1 MIIAIDGPAAAGKGT
16 LARRLAAHFDYAY
29 LDSGALYR
37 AVGAKA
43 LDQAVALD
51 DVTGLAAL
59 ASGLI
64 GEDMAHPHLRT
75 PAVSEAASKVAALT
89 PVREALK
96 DFQRNFADS
105 PPGSKG
111 GAVLDGRDIGTV
123 ICPYATCKLFI
134 TASRPVRA
142 ERRWLEL
149 REKDPSVIYDCV
161 FNDLVVRDERDE
173 TRADSPLRPAE
184 DAVVIDTSELKA
196 DQVFH
201 QALNIIAK
209 SSPRH

>member
-16 LARRLAAHFDYAY
+16 LARRLAAHFDFAY

-37 AVGAKA
+37 AVGAKRWISR
-43 LDQAVALD
+43 L
-51 DVTGLAAL
+51 TWMNINGLVML

-75 PAVSEAASKVAALT
+75 PAVSEAASRVAALT

-105 PPGSKG
+105 PPGEKA

-134 TASRPVRA
+134 TANRNVRA

-149 REKDPSVIYDCV
+149 REKDPSVIYDRV
-161 FNDLVVRDERDE
+161 FNDLVVRDRRDE
-173 TRADSPLRPAE
+173 TREDSPLRPAQ
-184 DAVVIDTSELKA
+184 DATLIDTSMLTA
-196 DQVFH
+196 DQVFE
-201 QALNIIAK
+201 QALSVVA
-209 SSPRH
+209 S

>member
-16 LARRLAAHFDYAY
+16 LARRLAAHLEYAY
-29 LDSGALYR
+29 LDSAALYR

-43 LDQAVALD
+43 LDQGVNLG
-51 DVTGLAAL
+51 DVETLVEL

-75 PAVSEAASKVAALT
+75 PAVSEAASRVAALT
-89 PVREALK
+89 PVRVALK

-105 PPGSKG
+105 PPGQKA

-123 ICPYATCKLFI
+123 ICPYATYKLFI
-134 TASRPVRA
+134 TANRNVRA

-149 REKDPSVIYDCV
+149 REKDPTVIYDRV

-173 TRADSPLRPAE
+173 TREDSPLKPAD
-184 DAVVIDTSELKA
+184 DAVVIDTSEMTA
-196 DQVFH
+196 DQVFK
-201 QALNIIAK
+201 QALSILA
-209 SSPRH
+209 SE

>member
-16 LARRLAAHFDYAY
+16 LARRLAAHFDFAY

-43 LDQAVALD
+43 LDQGVAMD
-51 DVTGLAAL
+51 DVEGLAAL
-59 ASGLI
+59 GIGLI

-105 PPGSKG
+105 PPGEKA

-134 TASRPVRA
+134 TASRQVRA

-149 REKDPSVIYDCV
+149 REKDPTVIYDRV

-173 TRADSPLRPAE
+173 TREDSPLKPAD
-184 DAVVIDTSELKA
+184 DAVVIDTTELSA
-196 DQVFH
+196 DQVFEM
-201 QALNIIAK
+201 ALRVIAEA
-209 SSPRH
+209 SPR

>member
-43 LDQAVALD
+43 LDQNIDLSDVDAL
-51 DVTGLAAL
+51 VSLAT
-59 ASGLI
+59 GLI

-75 PAVSEAASKVAALT
+75 PAVSEAASRVAALT
-89 PVREALK
+89 PVRVALK

-105 PPGSKG
+105 PPGQKG

-123 ICPYATCKLFI
+123 ICPYATCKLYI
-134 TASRPVRA
+134 TATREVRA
-142 ERRWLEL
+142 KRRWLEL
-149 REKDPSVIYDCV
+149 RERDPAAIYDRV
-161 FNDLVVRDERDE
+161 FNDLVIRDERDE
-173 TRADSPLRPAE
+173 TRKDAPLKPAA
-184 DAVVIDTSELKA
+184 DAVIIDTSALTA
-196 DQVFH
+196 DAVFA
-201 QALNIIAK
+201 QALAIVEAAR
-209 SSPRH
+209 PG

>member
-16 LARRLAAHFDYAY
+16 LARRLAAHFDFAY

-43 LDQAVALD
+43 LDQGVDLG
-51 DVTGLAAL
+51 DVEGLVTL

-75 PAVSEAASKVAALT
+75 PAVSEAASRVAALT
-89 PVREALK
+89 PVRVALK

-105 PPGSKG
+105 PPGNKA

-134 TASRPVRA
+134 TANRNVRA

-149 REKDPSVIYDCV
+149 REKDPSVIYDRV

-173 TRADSPLRPAE
+173 TREDSPLKPAD
-184 DAVVIDTSELKA
+184 DASLIDTSTLTTDE
-196 DQVFH
+196 VFE
-201 QALNIIAK
+201 QALLIIA
-209 SSPRH
+209 SSNPR

>member
-43 LDQAVALD
+43 LDQNIDLSDVDGLVSLAL
-51 DVTGLAAL
+51 
-59 ASGLI
+59 GLI

-75 PAVSEAASKVAALT
+75 PAVSEAASRVAALT

-105 PPGSKG
+105 PPGQKG

-123 ICPYATCKLFI
+123 ICPYATYKLFI
-134 TASRPVRA
+134 TANRNVRA

-149 REKDPSVIYDCV
+149 REKDPTVIYDRV

-173 TRADSPLRPAE
+173 TREDSPLKPAA
-184 DAVVIDTSELKA
+184 DAVVIDTSLLSA
-196 DQVFH
+196 DEVFE
-201 QALNIIAK
+201 QALSLMV
-209 SSPRH
+209 SS

>member
-43 LDQAVALD
+43 LDQNIDLS
-51 DVTGLAAL
+51 DVDGLVSL

-75 PAVSEAASKVAALT
+75 PAVSEAASRVAALT

-105 PPGSKG
+105 PPGQKG

-123 ICPYATCKLFI
+123 ICPYATYKLFI
-134 TASRPVRA
+134 TASRNVRA

-149 REKDPSVIYDCV
+149 REKDPTVIYDRV

-173 TRADSPLRPAE
+173 TREDSPLKPAA
-184 DAVVIDTSELKA
+184 DAVVIDTSLLSA
-196 DQVFH
+196 DEVFE
-201 QALNIIAK
+201 QALSLMV
-209 SSPRH
+209 SS

>member
-16 LARRLAAHFDYAY
+16 LARRLAAHLEYAY

-43 LDQAVALD
+43 LDQGVNLG
-51 DVTGLAAL
+51 DVETLVEL

-75 PAVSEAASKVAALT
+75 PAVSEAASRVAALT
-89 PVREALK
+89 PVRVALK

-105 PPGSKG
+105 PPGQKA

-123 ICPYATCKLFI
+123 ICPYATYKLFI
-134 TASRPVRA
+134 TANRNVRA

-149 REKDPSVIYDCV
+149 REKDPTVIYDRV

-173 TRADSPLRPAE
+173 TREDSPLKPAD
-184 DAVVIDTSELKA
+184 DAVVIDTSKMTA
-196 DQVFH
+196 DQVFK
-201 QALNIIAK
+201 QALSILA
-209 SSPRH
+209 SE

>member
-16 LARRLAAHFDYAY
+16 LARRLAAHFDFAY

-43 LDQAVALD
+43 LDQSIDLD
-51 DVTGLAAL
+51 DVAGLVVL

-75 PAVSEAASKVAALT
+75 PAVSEAASRVAALT

-105 PPGSKG
+105 PPGGKA

-123 ICPYATCKLFI
+123 ICPYATYKLFI
-134 TASRPVRA
+134 TANRNVRA

-149 REKDPSVIYDCV
+149 REKDPSVIYDHV
-161 FNDLVVRDERDE
+161 FNDLVVRDRRDE
-173 TRADSPLRPAE
+173 TRQDSPLRPAD
-184 DAVVIDTSELKA
+184 DATLIDTSMLTA
-196 DQVFH
+196 DQVFE
-201 QALNIIAK
+201 QALSVIA
-209 SSPRH
+209 S

>member
-16 LARRLAAHFDYAY
+16 LARRLAAHFEYAY

-43 LDQAVALD
+43 LDQGINLGDVEAL
-51 DVTGLAAL
+51 VGL

-75 PAVSEAASKVAALT
+75 PAVSEAASRVAALT
-89 PVREALK
+89 PVRVALK

-105 PPGSKG
+105 PPGQKA

-123 ICPYATCKLFI
+123 ICPYATYKLFI
-134 TASRPVRA
+134 TANRNVRA

-149 REKDPSVIYDCV
+149 REKDPTVIYDRV
-161 FNDLVVRDERDE
+161 FNDLVVRDERDG
-173 TRADSPLRPAE
+173 TREDSPLKPAD
-184 DAVVIDTSELKA
+184 DAVVIDTSEMTA
-196 DQVFH
+196 DQVFK
-201 QALNIIAK
+201 QALSILA
-209 SSPRH
+209 SE

>member
-43 LDQAVALD
+43 LDQNIDLS
-51 DVTGLAAL
+51 DVDGLVSL

-75 PAVSEAASKVAALT
+75 PAVSEAASRVAALT

-96 DFQRNFADS
+96 DFQRSFADS
-105 PPGSKG
+105 PPGQKG

-123 ICPYATCKLFI
+123 ICPYATYKLFI
-134 TASRPVRA
+134 TANRNVRA

-149 REKDPSVIYDCV
+149 REKDPTVIYDRV

-173 TRADSPLRPAE
+173 TREDSPLKPAA
-184 DAVVIDTSELKA
+184 DAVVIDTSLLSA
-196 DQVFH
+196 DEVFE
-201 QALNIIAK
+201 QALSLMV
-209 SSPRH
+209 SS

>member
-1 MIIAIDGPAAAGKGT
+1 MIIAIDGPAASGKGT
-16 LARRLAAHFDYAY
+16 LARRLAAHLEYAY

-43 LDQAVALD
+43 LDQGVNLG
-51 DVTGLAAL
+51 DVETLVEL

-75 PAVSEAASKVAALT
+75 PAVSEAASRVAALT
-89 PVREALK
+89 PVRVALK

-105 PPGSKG
+105 PPGQKA

-123 ICPYATCKLFI
+123 ICPYATYKLFI
-134 TASRPVRA
+134 TANRNVRA

-149 REKDPSVIYDCV
+149 REKDPTVIYDRV

-173 TRADSPLRPAE
+173 TREDSPLKPAE
-184 DAVVIDTSELKA
+184 DAVVIDTSKMTA
-196 DQVFH
+196 DQVFK
-201 QALNIIAK
+201 QALSILA
-209 SSPRH
+209 SE

>member
-43 LDQAVALD
+43 LDQNVDLS
-51 DVTGLAAL
+51 DVEKLVFL

-75 PAVSEAASKVAALT
+75 PAVSEAASRVAALT
-89 PVREALK
+89 PVRVALK
-96 DFQRNFADS
+96 DFPRNFADS
-105 PPGSKG
+105 PPGEKG

-123 ICPYATCKLFI
+123 ICPYATYKLFI
-134 TASRPVRA
+134 TANRNVRA

-149 REKDPSVIYDCV
+149 REKDPTVIYDRV

-173 TRADSPLRPAE
+173 TREDSPLKPAT
-184 DAVVIDTSELKA
+184 DAVVIDTSLLSA
-196 DQVFH
+196 DEVFE
-201 QALNIIAK
+201 QALSLMV
-209 SSPRH
+209 SS

>member
-16 LARRLAAHFDYAY
+16 LARRLAAHFDFAY

-43 LDQAVALD
+43 LDQSVDLD
-51 DVTGLAAL
+51 DINGLVML

-64 GEDMAHPHLRT
+64 GADMAPPHLRT
-75 PAVSEAASKVAALT
+75 PAVSEAASRVAALT

-105 PPGSKG
+105 PPGEKAG
-111 GAVLDGRDIGTV
+111 VVLDGRDIGTV

-134 TASRPVRA
+134 TANRNVRA

-149 REKDPSVIYDCV
+149 REKDPSVIYDRV
-161 FNDLVVRDERDE
+161 FNDLVVRDRRDE
-173 TRADSPLRPAE
+173 TREDSPLRPAQ
-184 DAVVIDTSELKA
+184 DATLIDTSMLTA
-196 DQVFH
+196 DQVFE
-201 QALNIIAK
+201 QALSVVA
-209 SSPRH
+209 S

>member
-16 LARRLAAHFDYAY
+16 LARRLAAHLEYAY

-43 LDQAVALD
+43 LDQGVNLG
-51 DVTGLAAL
+51 DVETLVEL
-59 ASGLI
+59 ASELI

-75 PAVSEAASKVAALT
+75 PAVSEAASRVAALT
-89 PVREALK
+89 PVRVALK

-105 PPGSKG
+105 PPGQKA

-123 ICPYATCKLFI
+123 ICPYATYKLFI
-134 TASRPVRA
+134 TANRNVRA

-149 REKDPSVIYDCV
+149 REKDPTVIYDRV

-173 TRADSPLRPAE
+173 TREDSPLKPAD
-184 DAVVIDTSELKA
+184 DAVVIDTSKMTA
-196 DQVFH
+196 DQVFK
-201 QALNIIAK
+201 QALSILA
-209 SSPRH
+209 SE

>member
-16 LARRLAAHFDYAY
+16 LARRLAAHFDFAY

-43 LDQAVALD
+43 LDQGVSMD
-51 DVTGLAAL
+51 DVEGLAAL
-59 ASGLI
+59 GIGLI

-105 PPGSKG
+105 PPGEKA

-134 TASRPVRA
+134 TASRQVRA

-149 REKDPSVIYDCV
+149 R
-161 FNDLVVRDERDE
+161 L
-173 TRADSPLRPAE
+173 
-184 DAVVIDTSELKA
+184 
-196 DQVFH
+196 FH
-201 QALNIIAK
+201 FFV
-209 SSPRH
+209 